1 MHNVIVELIKIN
13 LIGSYV
19 HEIMKHTYN
28 LIIIDAQ
35 NSNISLYPR
44 SKPVCDM

>member
-1 MHNVIVELIKIN
+1 MCNMHNNVAKLIKTD

-19 HEIMKHTYN
+19 HELMKHTVHTYN

-35 NSNISLYPR
+35 NSNIALYP
-44 SKPVCDM
+44 